1 MPVVEARHLHDG
13 AIAVT
18 RTRFDLAVV
27 NGRLVL
33 PGGEVLEGSVAVR
46 GGRIAALAG
55 RAVELDAD
63 EVIDAG
69 GHLVLPGIIDLH
81 VHFRDPGLT
90 HKEDFASGSRAAAK
104 GGVTTVGDMPNTRPP
119 TTTARRFAD
128 KCKDVAS
135 KAHVDHVLW
144 GGVSGPDE
152 IEGFATEGATGVKV
166 FLTKFE
172 RRQATEWTGAESPHS
187 PELFVE
193 DDAVLLDIF
202 AEAAR
207 VGLPVAVH
215 LGNQQLL
222 RRRLFRW
229 DGKPFAEIRQEL
241 LRKGDLGTVESA
253 QRCALLARASGA
265 HLHFVHVPPSVLPV
279 AAQAKREGTRL
290 TVESFC
296 PFMSTELMD
305 QLGPLG
311 YNRYMA
317 PDEIE
322 AVWQAL
328 RDGTIDN
335 IGTDHAPHTLEEKKR
350 GFEDILSCPSGY
362 PEVETSLPM
371 MFDAMLAG
379 RLTLARL
386 VELMASEP
394 ARIARIQDRKG
405 AIAIGRDADLVILD
419 PAREWTITSE
429 ALETKSKWTP
439 FAGRR
444 VRGWP
449 RMTILRG
456 TVIMRD
462 GAVVGE
468 PGFGRLLRPL
478 TTDGGP
484 R

>member
-1 MPVVEARHLHDG
+1 MTSAR
-13 AIAVT
+13 V
-18 RTRFDLAVV
+18 DLAVV
-27 NGRLVL
+27 NGRVVL
-33 PGGEVLEGSVAVR
+33 PSGEILEGSVAVK
-46 GGRIAALAG
+46 GGRIVALAG
-55 RAVELDAD
+55 RGLDLAAD

-69 GHLVLPGIIDLH
+69 GHLVLPGVVDLH

-90 HKEDFASGSRAAAK
+90 HKEDFATGTRAAAR
-104 GGVTTVGDMPNTRPP
+104 GGVTTVGDMPNTRPAL
-119 TTTARRFAD
+119 TTARRFVD
-128 KCKDVAS
+128 KCKDVAG
-135 KAHVDHVLW
+135 KAYVDHVLW
-144 GGVSGPDE
+144 AGVSTPDE
-152 IEGFATEGATGVKV
+152 IENFADEGAVGVKV

-172 RRQATEWTGAESPHS
+172 RRQAVEWTGEESPHS
-187 PELFVE
+187 PELFVD

-222 RRRLFRW
+222 RRTYFRW
-229 DGKPFAEIRQEL
+229 DGKPFAAIRRDLE
-241 LRKGDLGTVESA
+241 RKGSLGTVESA
-253 QRCALLARASGA
+253 QRCALLARTAGA
-265 HLHFVHVPPSVLPV
+265 HIHFVHVPPSVLPV

-296 PFMSTELMD
+296 PFMSTDLMD
-305 QLGPLG
+305 ELGPLG
-311 YNRYMA
+311 FNRYMA

-322 AVWQAL
+322 AVWQAM

-335 IGTDHAPHTLEEKKR
+335 VGTDHAPHTLEEKRR
-350 GFEDILSCPSGY
+350 GFEDIMSCPSGY

-371 MFDAMLAG
+371 MFDAMLRG

-394 ARIARIQDRKG
+394 ARLAGIADRKG
-405 AIAIGRDADLVILD
+405 AVAIGRDADLVVLD
-419 PAREWTITSE
+419 PDREWTITNE
-429 ALETKSKWTP
+429 VLETKCGWTP

-449 RMTILRG
+449 RLTLLRG

-462 GAVVGE
+462 GAVVG
-468 PGFGRLLRPL
+468 GAGGGRLLRPII
-478 TTDGGP
+478 TSGAP